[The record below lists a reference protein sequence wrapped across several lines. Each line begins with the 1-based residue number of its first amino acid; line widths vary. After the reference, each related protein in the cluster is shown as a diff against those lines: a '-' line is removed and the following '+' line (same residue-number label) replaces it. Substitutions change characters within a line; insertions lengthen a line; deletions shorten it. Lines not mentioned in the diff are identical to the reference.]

1 MILSLTPRR
10 HCIAIYSCCRRSEG
24 KATQSN
30 CVAWRKSSRGLKGHA
45 ERRFVRRADLAR
57 HRSVPDFLFNFSTQ
71 DLLVVTDELDSW
83 IAGDERL
90 LDVLVHCCSY
100 VAGVCFANTWSPGL
114 AASYMIS
121 LRPHHFSWI
130 CALLLHRSITFKCT
144 TSRYANDQL
153 TLGIIFHNLNECL
166 TDASGAEMP

>member
-1 MILSLTPRR
+1 
-10 HCIAIYSCCRRSEG
+10 
-24 KATQSN
+24 
-30 CVAWRKSSRGLKGHA
+30 VASRGTQGEA
-45 ERRFVRRADLAR
+45 
-57 HRSVPDFLFNFSTQ
+57 Q

-83 IAGDERL
+83 VAGDERL

-121 LRPHHFSWI
+121 LRPHHFSRI
-130 CALLLHRSITFKCT
+130 CALLLHRSITFECT

-153 TLGIIFHNLNECL
+153 TLDIIFHNLNECL
-166 TDASGAEMP
+166 TDASGAEVCHRMFPLSLDPATWTPT